1 MHWKFDIDQR
11 SLVKATDGASV
22 KSAKLS
28 FPDKYPIKVDFIR
41 GPDSYVFTGSLKAT
55 LKPTNQ
61 QQSGALAVMSV
72 PIAAA
77 STVEGVLN
85 LSTLPM
91 QKFVKDFGERP
102 ASLEIVAFNSAGL
115 EIASWTVG
123 CDISRRYT
131 DTGDVAVDIPSLKA
145 TKAEA
150 EAGTNNEKWMTPLRV
165 RQALVAAGLEI
176 L

>member
-28 FPDKYPIKVDFIR
+28 FPDKYPIKIDFLR
-41 GPDSYVFTGSLKAT
+41 GAASYVFTGSLKAT

-61 QQSGALAVMSV
+61 QQGGALAVMAV
-72 PIAAA
+72 PITAA
-77 STVEGVLN
+77 STAEGVLN

-91 QKFVKDFGERP
+91 QKFVRDFGERP

-131 DTGDVAVDIPSLKA
+131 DTGDVAVDLPSLKA

-150 EAGTNNEKWMTPLRV
+150 EAGANNEKWMTSLRV
-165 RQALVAAGLEI
+165 RQALTAAGLEI
-176 L
+176 V